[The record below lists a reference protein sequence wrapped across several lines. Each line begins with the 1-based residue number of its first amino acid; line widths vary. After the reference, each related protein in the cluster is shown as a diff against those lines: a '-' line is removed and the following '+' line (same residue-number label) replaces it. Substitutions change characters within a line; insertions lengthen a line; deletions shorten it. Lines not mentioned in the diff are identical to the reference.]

1 MSAKELTKSFV
12 DFSIAFLLWLFS
24 IFIFI
29 PLAKLIPITPPL
41 YPIVSFIV
49 LVSIISVVYKASLNM
64 LKFINWIVGY
74 LEKKKKIEKAKLV
87 QFVLLEILIIV
98 DSILLIP
105 LTWLIS
111 PVFGG
116 ILLIIALF
124 LAIIVFSMYS
134 STIAEKIV
142 GKLID

>member
-1 MSAKELTKSFV
+1 
-12 DFSIAFLLWLFS
+12 
-24 IFIFI
+24 
-29 PLAKLIPITPPL
+29 
-41 YPIVSFIV
+41 
-49 LVSIISVVYKASLNM
+49 M